1 MEAGGSDKTSS
12 TPMVPIMPIRI
23 VSAPEVDGF
32 DSGGGIFES
41 F

>member
-1 MEAGGSDKTSS
+1 MEVAA
-12 TPMVPIMPIRI
+12 TPMVPIMPIMI